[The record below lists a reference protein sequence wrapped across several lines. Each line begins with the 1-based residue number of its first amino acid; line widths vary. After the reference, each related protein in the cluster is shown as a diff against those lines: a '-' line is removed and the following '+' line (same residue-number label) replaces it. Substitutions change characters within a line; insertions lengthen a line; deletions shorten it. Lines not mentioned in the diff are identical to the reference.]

1 MPKSR
6 SSDGWWWSLPEAEFD
21 ASLPEEE
28 AEEDDGIQRDRG
40 LNIAGPRELWP
51 VTALQL
57 RFDKSWCETDT
68 YNCERF
74 TTLRH
79 SRLVRKKMGGGSLL
93 TRMLLSGYS
102 IPPKTRIPPTSRKV
116 VLIKREINAAALKAY
131 ALGFQQK
138 PLLKT
143 ILPGQ

>member
-6 SSDGWWWSLPEAEFD
+6 SSDGWWWSLLEAEFD

-93 TRMLLSGYS
+93 TRMLLSGYNVFNPAENS
-102 IPPKTRIPPTSRKV
+102 DSADLSKSG
-116 VLIKREINAAALKAY
+116 AHKARDQR
-131 ALGFQQK
+131 GG
-138 PLLKT
+138 P
-143 ILPGQ
+143 